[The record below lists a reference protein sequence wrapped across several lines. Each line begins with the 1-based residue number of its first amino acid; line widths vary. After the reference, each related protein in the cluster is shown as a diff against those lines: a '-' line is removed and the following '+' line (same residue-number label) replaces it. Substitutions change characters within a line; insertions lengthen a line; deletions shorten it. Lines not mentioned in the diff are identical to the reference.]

1 MYTEPTW
8 IQLLI
13 NSTLLYLGLA
23 VTGIIITLLLCLII
37 IRIREKLEDCEFS
50 LDDKVRTSLPVIIVM
65 GIILI
70 IGGAGIAAPLIWNE
84 WMEKP
89 SVREDTITITGI
101 QPMPGKVDITS
112 EGYSIKNSNQLMFIT
127 SDGREFSNTENWMFN
142 KFETRSIFNKL
153 HINGTYKIKYYGW
166 RNGQNNEFPNILSI
180 EEVVNEN
187 GTSPNDFNKYFGAHR
202 GQRIYDVSMDEETI

>member
-13 NSTLLYLGLA
+13 NSTILYAGLTIA
-23 VTGIIITLLLCLII
+23 GIIILAIACLLFIKI
-37 IRIREKLEDCEFS
+37 KDKLTGYED
-50 LDDKVRTSLPVIIVM
+50 DDPIGTSIPVIVIL

-70 IGGAGIAAPLIWNE
+70 IAGSGIAAPLIWNE

-101 QPMPGKVDITS
+101 QPLPGKVDITS
-112 EGYSIKNSNQLMFIT
+112 EGYSIQNSNQLMFIT

-142 KFETRSIFNKL
+142 KFETRTIFNKL
-153 HINGTYKIKYYGW
+153 HVNGTYKIKYYGW

-202 GQRIYDVSMDEETI
+202 GQRLYDVNMDEET